1 MKKNLII
8 YFSLT
13 ENTDFIAKKL
23 SKDLDADILE
33 LKPTLD
39 LKKWG
44 FLKMFIGGAQVLLN
58 ILPKIEYRDINI
70 NDYENIII
78 GSPVWAGS
86 YVPALK
92 AFFKKE
98 KIEDKNIGLF
108 VCCNGG
114 EGHTIKELK
123 ENLDGNNFLA
133 SAVFVDTLKNEK
145 ITKEKYDI
153 FLNELTVIV

>member
-1 MKKNLII
+1 MA
-8 YFSLT
+8 Y
-13 ENTDFIAKKL
+13 
-23 SKDLDADILE
+23 
-33 LKPTLD
+33 
-39 LKKWG
+39 
-44 FLKMFIGGAQVLLN
+44 
-58 ILPKIEYRDINI
+58 
-70 NDYENIII
+70 
-78 GSPVWAGS
+78 
-86 YVPALK
+86 
-92 AFFKKE
+92 FFKKE
-98 KIEDKNIGLF
+98 KIKDKNIGLF

>member
-23 SKDLDADILE
+23 SKDLDAHVLE
-33 LKPTLD
+33 IKPTLA

-58 ILPKIEYRDINI
+58 ILPKIEYEKINV

-86 YVPALK
+86 YAPALK

-98 KIEDKNIGLF
+98 KIKDKNIGLF

-114 EGHTIKELK
+114 EGNTIKELK
-123 ENLDGNNFLA
+123 ENLEGNNFLA
-133 SAVFVDTLKNEK
+133 SAVFIEALKNKE
-145 ITKEKYDI
+145 TTNEKYGI
-153 FLNELTVIV
+153 FLKELTTID

>member
-33 LKPTLD
+33 VKPTLD

-98 KIEDKNIGLF
+98 KIKDKNIGLF

-123 ENLDGNNFLA
+123 ETLDGNNFLA
-133 SAVFVDTLKNEK
+133 SVVFVDTLKNEK
-145 ITKEKYDI
+145 ITKEKYEI